1 MGSTDIP
8 VHSQLHSKF
17 RTSLGYIRPCR
28 KKKGGGEWKQG
39 RMERWEEM
47 VEGKQVCS

>member
-28 KKKGGGEWKQG
+28 KKKGGGGMEAGTDGKMG
-39 RMERWEEM
+39 RN
-47 VEGKQVCS
+47 GGG